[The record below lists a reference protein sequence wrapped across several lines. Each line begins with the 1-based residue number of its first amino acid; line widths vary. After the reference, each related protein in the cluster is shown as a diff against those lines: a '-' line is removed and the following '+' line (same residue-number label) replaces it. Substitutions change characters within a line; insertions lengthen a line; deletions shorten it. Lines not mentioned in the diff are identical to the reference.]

1 MAAKVGDRIHMLGK
15 IKKANPNERAG
26 VIENVLSEDPPRYE
40 IRWDSGRLTVMAPL
54 PGAVRVETAPKK
66 TARSAN
72 GKATAKK
79 AAAKPAAKTTAAKP
93 AAKTTAAKPAARSSS
108 ARKRA

>member
-26 VIENVLSEDPPRYE
+26 VIEAVLSEDPPRYE

-54 PGAVRVETAPKK
+54 PGAIRIETAPRRSS
-66 TARSAN
+66 RSAN
-72 GKATAKK
+72 GKAAAKK
-79 AAAKPAAKTTAAKP
+79 PAAKPAAKTSAKTSAKP
-93 AAKTTAAKPAARSSS
+93 STKPAARSSS
-108 ARKRA
+108 SRKRA

>member
-26 VIENVLSEDPPRYE
+26 VIEAVLSEDPPRYE

-54 PGAVRVETAPKK
+54 PGAVRIEAPPKK
-66 TARSAN
+66 AARSAN
-72 GKATAKK
+72 GKAGAKK
-79 AAAKPAAKTTAAKP
+79 TAAKP
-93 AAKTTAAKPAARSSS
+93 AAKTTGAKTTGAKPPSRPAAP
-108 ARKRA
+108 RKRA